1 MSTLD
6 TILKIGTVVAVRG
19 RSVEIKVD
27 SAKNASHLLFKGELL
42 KNVSVGSYL
51 KIAKGFTHL
60 VGKIEGEFVT
70 EVKPNEFRTYTSE
83 QEKIK
88 RLLQISLIGF
98 LEADVFKQGVK
109 ELPLVDNEAYLL
121 TQAEFNLVHKFVRD
135 DEDTFILGSLAQ
147 EKGKEIELS
156 IDRLLASHIGIFG
169 NTGSGKSYT
178 LAKLYYEIIN
188 KYKDEPAF
196 QKNARFLLI
205 DFNGEYM
212 TPEESLADD
221 DVIVKSTYKDIYR
234 LSTGKGGS
242 KKKYPLSASAIKDDQ
257 FWSLILHCTEKTQ
270 APFIARTLKN
280 DFLDTNIKT
289 KEGFLRLIAVTI
301 EHITT
306 KVSPTQE
313 KNLLFTFLEELAQF
327 RFEDKVINFRAFYK
341 DYRENLQFHSGQ
353 KNYFYGTTYSN
364 SADFI
369 PKIIVEKV
377 KTLEPDIT
385 KFSDIQIIRLKII
398 FQFYYEIQNGFSNK
412 EHIGPVLGRLD
423 ERIGDLEKVIEIAVA
438 DELPNLLSVVSL
450 KDVNIQMR
458 KILPMVI
465 CKQVYERKKAKI
477 ERDKYLNIIIDEAHN
492 ILSFNSERESESWKD
507 YRLETFEEIIKEGRK
522 FGVFLT
528 IASQRPSDISGT
540 IISQLHNYFLH
551 RLINNK
557 DIEAVEKTISYLD
570 KVSFDSL
577 PILPQGSCILAGISA
592 QLPVIIEVGAIPNAH
607 KPYNETMMLTK
618 HWRGAVK
625 AAEEAVDA
633 VE

>member
-1 MSTLD
+1 MNTLD
-6 TILKIGTVVAVRG
+6 SILKIGGVVSVKG

-27 SAKNASHLLFKGELL
+27 TVKNASHLIYKGELL
-42 KNVSVGSYL
+42 KNVSVGSYI

-60 VGKIEGEFVT
+60 VGKIEGEYI
-70 EVKPNEFRTYTSE
+70 NENKFDSSNTYYSE

-98 LEADVFKQGVK
+98 LEGGIFKQGIK
-109 ELPLVDNEAYLL
+109 ELPLIDNEAYLL
-121 TQAEFNLVHKFVRD
+121 TQHEFNLVHKFVK
-135 DEDTFILGSLAQ
+135 DEEETFILGTLAQ
-147 EKGKEIELS
+147 EKGKSIELS

-178 LAKLYYEIIN
+178 LAKLYHEILN
-188 KYKDEPAF
+188 KYKSEPAF
-196 QKNARFLLI
+196 QQNARFLLI

-212 TPEESLADD
+212 CPEEEKVDE
-221 DVIVKSTYKDIYR
+221 VIISSKYKQVYR
-234 LSTGKGGS
+234 LSTGRDGS
-242 KKKYPLSASAIKDDQ
+242 KNKYRLSNTVINDSQ

-270 APFIARTLKN
+270 APFISRALKN
-280 DFLDTNIKT
+280 DFLDTNMKT
-289 KEGFLRLIAVTI
+289 NEGFLKLIAVTI

-306 KVSPTQE
+306 KVSQNQE
-313 KNLLFTFLEELAQF
+313 KNLVFTFLEELAQF
-327 RFEDKVINFRAFYK
+327 GLADKVNNFRAFYK
-341 DYRENLQFHSGQ
+341 DYRDNLQFNSNN
-353 KNYFYGTTYSN
+353 KVFYYGTIYSN
-364 SADFI
+364 TTDFV
-369 PKIIVEKV
+369 PKIIQEKV
-377 KTLEPDIT
+377 KVLEPDIT
-385 KFSDIQIIRLKII
+385 KFSIIQRIRLKII

-412 EHIGPVLGRLD
+412 EHIGPVMGRLD
-423 ERIGDLEKVIEIAVA
+423 DRISDLEKVVDVT
-438 DELPNLLSVVSL
+438 DERDDNAILSIISL

-465 CKQVYERKKAKI
+465 CKQIYEQKKAKI
-477 ERDKYLNIIIDEAHN
+477 DRDKYLNIIIDEAHN
-492 ILSFNSERESESWKD
+492 ILSYNSERESESWKD

-540 IISQLHNYFLH
+540 IISQLHNYMLH

-592 QLPVIIEVGAIPNAH
+592 QLPVIIEVSSIPEENRPH
-607 KPYNETMMLTK
+607 NETMVLTK
-618 HWRGAVK
+618 HWRGESK
-625 AAEEAVDA
+625 LPDA
-633 VE
+633 

>member
-6 TILKIGTVVAVRG
+6 SILKIGAVVSVRG

-27 SAKNASHLLFKGELL
+27 SAKNASHLLYKGELL
-42 KNVSVGSYL
+42 KNVSVGSYI

-70 EVKPNEFRTYTSE
+70 EVKPSDFRTYTSE

-98 LEADVFKQGVK
+98 LEGNVFKQGVK

-121 TQAEFNLVHKFVRD
+121 TQDEFNFVHKFVKD
-135 DEDTFILGSLAQ
+135 DEETFILGSLAQ
-147 EKGKEIELS
+147 EKGKAIELS

-178 LAKLYYEIIN
+178 LAKLYHEILC

-196 QKNARFLLI
+196 QENARFLLI

-212 TPEESLADD
+212 SPEDGQPD
-221 DVIVKSTYKDIYR
+221 DVIIASKYKQVYR
-234 LSTGKGGS
+234 LSTGKSGS
-242 KKKYPLSASAIKDDQ
+242 KKKYRLPNKVINDEQ

-270 APFIARTLKN
+270 SPFISRTLKSE
-280 DFLDTNIKT
+280 FLENNIQTN
-289 KEGFLRLIAVTI
+289 EGFQKLIAVTL

-306 KVSPTQE
+306 KVSQNQE
-313 KNLLFTFLEELAQF
+313 KNLVLTFLEELAKF
-327 RFEDKVINFRAFYK
+327 GMADKINNFKAFYR
-341 DYRENLQFHSGQ
+341 DLRTNLQFHS
-353 KNYFYGTTYSN
+353 KDKYFYYNGVISTT
-364 SADFI
+364 AEFL
-369 PKIIVEKV
+369 PLLREKV
-377 KTLEPDIT
+377 NVLEPDI
-385 KFSDIQIIRLKII
+385 SGLSVIQKIRLKII
-398 FQFYYEIQNGFSNK
+398 FNFYYEIQNGFANK
-412 EHIGPVLGRLD
+412 EHIGPVMGRLD
-423 ERIGDLEKVIEIAVA
+423 DRINDLEKVIEITQ
-438 DELPNLLSVVSL
+438 EKNEPCILSVVSL

-465 CKQVYERKKAKI
+465 CKHLYEEKKSKI
-477 ERDKYLNIIIDEAHN
+477 ERDKFLNIIIDEAHN
-492 ILSFNSERESESWKD
+492 ILSFNSDRESETWKD
-507 YRLETFEEIIKEGRK
+507 YRLEAFEEIIKEGRK

-528 IASQRPSDISGT
+528 IASQRPSDISST
-540 IISQLHNYFLH
+540 IISQLHNYLLH

-592 QLPVIIEVGAIPNAH
+592 QLPVIIEVGTIPDEN
-607 KPYNETMMLTK
+607 KPFNETMILTK
-618 HWRGAVK
+618 HWRGELK
-625 AAEEAVDA
+625 ADDDQAEAA
-633 VE
+633 ATL

>member
-6 TILKIGTVVAVRG
+6 PILKIGAVVSVRG

-27 SAKNASHLLFKGELL
+27 SAKNASHLLYKGELL
-42 KNVSVGSYL
+42 KNVSVGSYV
-51 KIAKGFTHL
+51 KIAKGFSHL

-70 EVKPNEFRTYTSE
+70 EVKPNDSRTYTSE
-83 QEKIK
+83 QEKIR

-98 LEADVFKQGVK
+98 LESDNFKQGVK

-121 TQAEFNLVHKFVRD
+121 TQAEFNLVHKFVKEG
-135 DEDTFILGSLAQ
+135 EDIFVLGSLAQ
-147 EKGKEIELS
+147 EKGKAIELS

-178 LAKLYYEIIN
+178 LAKLYHEIIT
-188 KYKDEPAF
+188 KYKLEPAF
-196 QKNARFLLI
+196 QRNARFLLI

-212 TPEESLADD
+212 TPEEGHTDN
-221 DVIVKSTYKDIYR
+221 VIVESKHKDIYR
-234 LSTGKGGS
+234 LSTGRTGS
-242 KKKYPLSASAIKDDQ
+242 KKKYPLTASAIKDDQ

-280 DFLDTNIKT
+280 DFLDNNMKTN
-289 KEGFLRLIAVTI
+289 EGFLRLIAVTI

-327 RFEDKVINFRAFYK
+327 KIEEKVGNFRALYK
-341 DYRENLQFHSGQ
+341 DYRDNLQFHSGQ

-364 SADFI
+364 SPEFI
-369 PKIIVEKV
+369 SKIIQEKV
-377 KTLEPDIT
+377 KTLEPDIM

-423 ERIGDLEKVIEIAVA
+423 ERIGDLEKVIEITTE
-438 DELPNLLSVVSL
+438 DELPSLLSVVSL

-592 QLPVIIEVGAIPNAH
+592 QLPVIIEVGSIPDEN
-607 KPYNETMMLTK
+607 KPYNETMILTK
-618 HWRGAVK
+618 HWRGDLNVTD
-625 AAEEAVDA
+625 EQPESV
-633 VE
+633 

>member
-1 MSTLD
+1 MSSLD
-6 TILKIGTVVAVRG
+6 SILKIGAVVSVRG

-27 SAKNASHLLFKGELL
+27 TAKNASHLLYKGELL
-42 KNVSVGSYL
+42 KNVSVGSYI

-70 EVKPNEFRTYTSE
+70 EVKPGDSKTYTSE

-98 LEADVFKQGVK
+98 LEGNEFKQGIK

-121 TQAEFNLVHKFVRD
+121 TQLEFNLVHKFVKD
-135 DEDTFILGSLAQ
+135 GEDTFILGTLSQ
-147 EKGKEIELS
+147 EKGKAIELS

-178 LAKLYYEIIN
+178 LAKLYYEILN
-188 KYKDEPAF
+188 KYKDEAAF
-196 QKNARFLLI
+196 QGNARFLLI

-212 TPEESLADD
+212 SPDD
-221 DVIVKSTYKDIYR
+221 SQSDNVIVESKYKQVYR
-234 LSTGKGGS
+234 LSTGKSGS
-242 KKKYPLSASAIKDDQ
+242 KKKYRLSNKVINDDQ

-280 DFLDTNIKT
+280 DFLDTNIQT
-289 KEGFLRLIAVTI
+289 NEGFLKLIAVTL

-306 KVSPTQE
+306 KVSANQE
-313 KNLLFTFLEELAQF
+313 KNLAFTLLQELAQF
-327 RFEDKVINFRAFYK
+327 GLADKVNNFRAFYR
-341 DYRENLQFHSGQ
+341 DYQDNLQFHSSS
-353 KNYFYGTTYSN
+353 KNFVYAGIYSN
-364 SADFI
+364 TPEFI
-369 PKIIVEKV
+369 SKVIQEKV
-377 KTLEPDIT
+377 KTLQPDIT
-385 KFSDIQIIRLKII
+385 QFSVIQKIRLKII

-412 EHIGPVLGRLD
+412 EHIGPVMGRLD
-423 ERIGDLEKVIEIAVA
+423 ERIGDLEKVIEISD
-438 DELPNLLSVVSL
+438 DENLQALVSIISL

-465 CKQVYERKKAKI
+465 CKQVYDRKKAKI
-477 ERDKYLNIIIDEAHN
+477 ERDKFLNIIIDEAHN
-492 ILSFNSERESESWKD
+492 ILSYNSERESESWKD

-540 IISQLHNYFLH
+540 IISQLHNYLLH

-592 QLPVIIEVGAIPNAH
+592 QLPVIIEVGSIPDEN
-607 KPYNETMMLTK
+607 KPYNETMVLTK
-618 HWRGAVK
+618 HWRGEV
-625 AAEEAVDA
+625 EASNDDDVTT
-633 VE
+633 

>member
-1 MSTLD
+1 MNTLD
-6 TILKIGTVVAVRG
+6 TILKIGSVVSVQG

-27 SAKNASHLLFKGELL
+27 AAKNASHLLFKGQLL
-42 KNVSVGSYL
+42 KNVSVGSYI

-60 VGKIEGEFVT
+60 VGKIEGEYVT
-70 EVKPNEFRTYTSE
+70 EVKNSDFRTYTSE

-98 LEADVFKQGVK
+98 LEGNVFKQGIK

-121 TQAEFNLVHKFVRD
+121 TQEEFNLVHKFVK
-135 DEDTFILGSLAQ
+135 DEEETFILGTLSQ
-147 EKGKEIELS
+147 EKGKTIELS

-188 KYKDEPAF
+188 KYKGEPAF
-196 QKNARFLLI
+196 QQNARFLLI

-212 TPEESLADD
+212 SPEEGQTDE
-221 DVIVKSTYKDIYR
+221 VIVGSDYKQVYR

-242 KKKYPLSASAIKDDQ
+242 KKKYRLSNAVINDDQ

-270 APFIARTLKN
+270 APFISRTLKN
-280 DFLDTNIKT
+280 DFVDTNMKT
-289 KEGFLRLIAVTI
+289 NEGFLKLIAITL

-306 KVSPTQE
+306 KVSQNQE
-313 KNLLFTFLEELAQF
+313 KNLVFTFLEELG
-327 RFEDKVINFRAFYK
+327 RFGLPEKVGNFRAFYK
-341 DYRENLQFHSGQ
+341 DYHDHLNFHS
-353 KNYFYGTTYSN
+353 KDKVFYYGTTYSN
-364 SADFI
+364 QADFVSN
-369 PKIIVEKV
+369 IIQEKV
-377 KTLEPDIT
+377 KVLQPDIT
-385 KFSDIQIIRLKII
+385 KFSLIQQIRLKII

-412 EHIGPVLGRLD
+412 EHIGPVMGRLD
-423 ERIGDLEKVIEIAVA
+423 DRINDLEKVIEIS
-438 DELPNLLSVVSL
+438 DEENVSSLLSIVSL

-465 CKQVYERKKAKI
+465 CKQVYDQKKAKI
-477 ERDKYLNIIIDEAHN
+477 ERDKFLNIIIDEAHN
-492 ILSFNSERESESWKD
+492 ILSYNSERESESWKD

-540 IISQLHNYFLH
+540 IISQLHNYLLH

-592 QLPVIIEVGAIPNAH
+592 QLPVIIEVGTIPDEN
-607 KPYNETMMLTK
+607 KPYNETMILTK
-618 HWRGAVK
+618 HWRGELSRSEDQQ
-625 AAEEAVDA
+625 AAIE
-633 VE
+633 